1 MNKVYAVGIGPG
13 GEEFFTQEAKAALE
27 RADVIAGYTV
37 YVDLVR
43 DLFPGKETFT
53 TPMKRKSSAA
63 GGR

>member
-1 MNKVYAVGIGPG
+1 MSKVYAVGIGPG

-43 DLFPGKETFT
+43 DMFPGK
-53 TPMKRKSSAA
+53 
-63 GGR
+63 